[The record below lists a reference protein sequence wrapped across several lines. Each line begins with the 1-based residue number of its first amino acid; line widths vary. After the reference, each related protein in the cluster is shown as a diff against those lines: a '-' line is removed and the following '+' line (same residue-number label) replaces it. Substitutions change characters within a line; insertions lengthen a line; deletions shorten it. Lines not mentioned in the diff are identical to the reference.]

1 MSWSSNR
8 SRGMTSST
16 VEGGV
21 AVGWA
26 GVAAGV
32 EGRSTVVP
40 IWRSSSRMRWSS
52 SRSIKMVRSRSSKG
66 MISSSRSRWR
76 SSSRMSWSSSRSRG
90 EISSSRRRSSRISL
104 SSSRGRSNRSWGA
117 TKWAGAGSA
126 VVEGGVGW
134 TGVAAW
140 VEGRSAVVEGGAA
153 VEWAGVATGEG
164 VAGEQ

>member
-1 MSWSSNR
+1 MSRSS
-8 SRGMTSST
+8 SRL
-16 VEGGV
+16 
-21 AVGWA
+21 
-26 GVAAGV
+26 GV

-104 SSSRGRSNRSWGA
+104 SSSRGGVTGGA

-126 VVEGGVGW
+126 VVEGGV
-134 TGVAAW
+134 
-140 VEGRSAVVEGGAA
+140 AV
-153 VEWAGVATGEG
+153 
-164 VAGEQ
+164 